1 MRFHGPLVF
10 IINHKQ
16 YSAGEVGHQNIWDTP
31 FTLSLNKE
39 YVQCMV
45 QFHVNSKNYNLN
57 SIPFLYVLFKGSPD

>member
-16 YSAGEVGHQNIWDTP
+16 YSAGEVRHQNIWDTP

-39 YVQCMV
+39 YVHGTIPQ
-45 QFHVNSKNYNLN
+45 SKL
-57 SIPFLYVLFKGSPD
+57 KGITI